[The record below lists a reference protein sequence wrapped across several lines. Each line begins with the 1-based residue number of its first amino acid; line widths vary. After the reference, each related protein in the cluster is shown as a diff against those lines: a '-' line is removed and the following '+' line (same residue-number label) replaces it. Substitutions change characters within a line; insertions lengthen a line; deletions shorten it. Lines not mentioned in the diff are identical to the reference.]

1 MLLVEPVPLKST
13 AADFSCIVVLKRVAP
28 ERKWSKWSQT
38 CFCDDGKSK
47 LFFAVLL
54 ACKEGESILGTV
66 PCKMFG
72 QSQGGSVA
80 RLKLSACTRRMPFDP
95 VIVRVRVS
103 LVDISPVEAGAQYTC
118 NQQSALQAAHLNPAV
133 AVAVRA
139 AAVVARSASPVLCGS
154 PGLSACT
161 TRRLRRLRFGLL
173 PPCVIFV
180 VVVPRLLAG
189 PTLPGAGAE
198 VVIANTVGRGG

>member
-1 MLLVEPVPLKST
+1 
-13 AADFSCIVVLKRVAP
+13 VAP
-28 ERKWSKWSQT
+28 ERKWSSWSQT

-47 LFFAVLL
+47 LFFAALL
-54 ACKEGESILGTV
+54 ACTQGESILGTV

-80 RLKLSACTRRMPFDP
+80 RLKLSACTRRMSFDP

-103 LVDISPVEAGAQYTC
+103 LADISPVEAGAQY
-118 NQQSALQAAHLNPAV
+118 NQQSALQAAHSNPV
-133 AVAVRA
+133 SVAVRA
-139 AAVVARSASPVLCGS
+139 GAVVARSASPVLCGS

-198 VVIANTVGRGG
+198 VVIANTVGRWG